1 MALRCVYT
9 DLDGTLLGRYGSL
22 FRDSEG
28 EFSMLQA
35 RMLEA
40 CHRAGV
46 EVVIKS
52 GRREGS
58 VMEDAKLIGS
68 RSYIY
73 EVGCAVVID
82 GEKTVLVG
90 DAESDPGR
98 TLAETMVDRGIPD
111 ELFEH
116 FSGRL
121 DWHSPW
127 HRQREL
133 SLLFKGKVDVDEA
146 NRLLAERGHTGLR
159 LIDNGAIFAPMDG
172 IEGPAHAYHLLPE
185 AASKAN
191 AVVFHMRARGYTAD
205 QCIAIGDSVE
215 DLAVAEVVGRFFVP
229 ANGPERDPALREAI
243 GGTTQRDGHRGPD
256 GRWRLR
262 GGRLDPGGRLMRSI
276 HVTRIIPAPA
286 EEVFDLL
293 ADHAH
298 YARFRGITEA
308 ELLNEGEPPPNGVGA
323 IRLVVSGPI
332 RFEEEITGYDRP
344 TKLDYLIV
352 RINSPLEHEG
362 GHISL
367 APDGSAT
374 RVDWRS
380 EFRVPVRVIGPAMEL
395 AWSIILSRGFR
406 HVLEDVERTLRT

>member
-1 MALRCVYT
+1 LALRCVYT

-40 CHRAGV
+40 CYRAGV

-98 TLAETMVDRGIPD
+98 NLAETMVRRGIPD

-172 IEGPAHAYHLLPE
+172 IDGPAHAYHLLPE

-191 AVVFHMRARGYTAD
+191 AVVFHMRARGYAPD
-205 QCIAIGDSVE
+205 QCIAVGDSVE

-229 ANGPERDPALREAI
+229 ANGPERDPALGEAI
-243 GGTTQRDGHRGPD
+243 SGRPNVTVTEGRMGDG
-256 GRWRLR
+256 
-262 GGRLDPGGRLMRSI
+262 
-276 HVTRIIPAPA
+276 V
-286 EEVFDLL
+286 
-293 ADHAH
+293 
-298 YARFRGITEA
+298 YEA
-308 ELLNEGEPPPNGVGA
+308 
-323 IRLVVSGPI
+323 VVS
-332 RFEEEITGYDRP
+332 T
-344 TKLDYLIV
+344 
-352 RINSPLEHEG
+352 
-362 GHISL
+362 L
-367 APDGSAT
+367 AGA
-374 RVDWRS
+374 
-380 EFRVPVRVIGPAMEL
+380 
-395 AWSIILSRGFR
+395 
-406 HVLEDVERTLRT
+406 

>member
-1 MALRCVYT
+1 MTLTIPTPSGSLELERPIRSSCHARGHDRTGNAKPHTVAALALRCVYT

-116 FSGRL
+116 FRAG
-121 DWHSPW
+121 WI
-127 HRQREL
+127 
-133 SLLFKGKVDVDEA
+133 G
-146 NRLLAERGHTGLR
+146 T
-159 LIDNGAIFAPMDG
+159 APG
-172 IEGPAHAYHLLPE
+172 T
-185 AASKAN
+185 ASASSRCSS
-191 AVVFHMRARGYTAD
+191 RARSTSTRR
-205 QCIAIGDSVE
+205 IGC
-215 DLAVAEVVGRFFVP
+215 L
-229 ANGPERDPALREAI
+229 
-243 GGTTQRDGHRGPD
+243 
-256 GRWRLR
+256 
-262 GGRLDPGGRLMRSI
+262 
-276 HVTRIIPAPA
+276 
-286 EEVFDLL
+286 
-293 ADHAH
+293 
-298 YARFRGITEA
+298 
-308 ELLNEGEPPPNGVGA
+308 
-323 IRLVVSGPI
+323 
-332 RFEEEITGYDRP
+332 
-344 TKLDYLIV
+344 
-352 RINSPLEHEG
+352 
-362 GHISL
+362 
-367 APDGSAT
+367 
-374 RVDWRS
+374 RS
-380 EFRVPVRVIGPAMEL
+380 EATPAC
-395 AWSIILSRGFR
+395 A
-406 HVLEDVERTLRT
+406 